1 MEISVERTTK
11 MAERKNDSNV
21 QGEGDYR
28 SARVY
33 QRDIKDFMKKKSG
46 EIDDLAKDAE
56 KALEGPEG
64 KDLQKAEEKGKS
76 KARH

>member
-1 MEISVERTTK
+1 
-11 MAERKNDSNV
+11 MAERKNYSDV

-28 SARVY
+28 SARIY
-33 QRDIKDFMKKKSG
+33 QRDLKDFMNRKSG

-56 KALEGPEG
+56 KALDSPEG
-64 KDLQKAEEKGKS
+64 KELKKAEQKGKS

>member
-1 MEISVERTTK
+1 
-11 MAERKNDSNV
+11 MAERKSDSGV

-33 QRDIKDFMKKKSG
+33 QRDVKDFMKRKSG
-46 EIDDLAKDAE
+46 EISDLARNAE

-64 KDLQKAEEKGKS
+64 KELKKAEQKGKS

>member
-1 MEISVERTTK
+1 MEAQ
-11 MAERKNDSNV
+11 MAQQKNDNGV

-33 QRDIKDFMKKKSG
+33 KKDIDSFMNRKGG
-46 EIDDLAKDAE
+46 EISDLAKEAE
-56 KALEGPEG
+56 EALEGPEHEQ
-64 KDLQKAEEKGKS
+64 LEKAEEKGKS